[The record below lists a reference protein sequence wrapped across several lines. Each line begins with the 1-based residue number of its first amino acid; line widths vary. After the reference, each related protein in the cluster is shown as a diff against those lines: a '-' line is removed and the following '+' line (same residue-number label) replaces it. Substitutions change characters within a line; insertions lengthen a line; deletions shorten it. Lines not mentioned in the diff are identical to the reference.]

1 MIIHRPYGID
11 DPYKW
16 LPTERFPRDPL
27 PGDTV
32 RVGFET
38 PAGVSK
44 AWVAAS
50 HDVAGMGRA
59 GQGHSDRPKGEA
71 CCLPALSLGQGR
83 WTVDLGTVGTGTY
96 DYTIHAEVNGQE
108 VASEEYSFDV
118 GHWVE
123 VAGIEMTGVAVME
136 SVHTGVNLTLQTTPV
151 DITGEPALLSLS
163 FPRFGVCRYEL
174 LVGSTKLNG
183 PPTPAGPTA
192 VSRTNGLPCQVGRSG
207 AVIKL
212 LAPGIEITIDGKTLE
227 ISASIPGAAQSSF
240 RGSLR
245 SRWLLDSQ
253 GRVSRLQAS
262 FVRGPD
268 EWLYGLGER
277 FADANRSGQEWDVR
291 VYEEYQ
297 EQEKRTYLPVPFL
310 VSNRNYGIWL
320 DSQEPSHFDLRASQ
334 DDRPECTITRD
345 QLPATTASLSLHIL
359 VGEGAYDITSAFTE
373 LTGEMRV
380 PPKWAFGPW
389 MSANTW
395 NSQAKA
401 EEVVRR
407 TVEEGVPAS
416 VIVLEAWSDESTFY
430 IWNDAHYEP
439 KPKGEPLTLADFEF
453 GGRWPDPKRF
463 IDYCH
468 EQGIRVV
475 LWQIPVQKKL
485 EGPHA
490 QHDLDEAHML
500 EQGYFIRNEDG
511 TPYRNKG
518 WWFTDALVVDF
529 TNPKA
534 GEWWFAKRRYLLDE
548 LGIDG
553 MKTDGGEHLWGRDLR
568 AFDGRRGL
576 ELFNSYANI
585 YVAAYHEFIREVTSD
600 DGVTFSRAGYT
611 GAQRW
616 PCHWAGDEGSTWK
629 AYRASI
635 QAGLSAGLSGISM
648 WAWDIAGFS
657 GEIPSPELYL
667 RATAMATFCPLMQ
680 YHSEPHGASECR
692 DRTPWNIA
700 ERHNYPAVLDVYRR
714 FAQLRMRLLDYIYA
728 EAEALS
734 ARGVPLMRYPALEFP
749 EQHDFLAAD
758 PHAYLLGRDLLVAP
772 VVEKGVATRAVR
784 LPPGKWLDLWSG
796 ARFEGSRTVTVPAP
810 IDRIPV
816 FVLAQSPRSEEL
828 LAAAQSFGAQATRE

>member
-11 DPYKW
+11 DPYKR

-27 PGDTV
+27 PGEAVT
-32 RVGFET
+32 VGFET
-38 PAGVSK
+38 AERASR
-44 AWVAAS
+44 AWLIVTGGS
-50 HDVAGMGRA
+50 EDQRE
-59 GQGHSDRPKGEA
+59 GH
-71 CCLPALSLGQGR
+71 CLPALSLGRGR
-83 WTVDLGTVGTGTY
+83 WIAELGAVDTGSY
-96 DYTIHAEVNGQE
+96 GYRIRAEIDGKE
-108 VASEEYSFDV
+108 ETSEEYSFDV
-118 GHWVE
+118 GRWIEVTGVE
-123 VAGIEMTGVAVME
+123 VATVDSVDGEGVE
-136 SVHTGVNLTLQTTPV
+136 LEDGVSLTLQTT
-151 DITGEPALLSLS
+151 GRPALLSLS
-163 FPRFGVCRYEL
+163 FPIAGVCRSEYL
-174 LVGSTKLNG
+174 IGGAAPDRQHGL
-183 PPTPAGPTA
+183 PCA
-192 VSRTNGLPCQVGRSG
+192 VSRQGPLTIVSASG
-207 AVIKL
+207 IVL
-212 LAPGIEITIDGKTLE
+212 TIDSQSLA
-227 ISASIPGAAQSSF
+227 ISASTPGASQPSF
-240 RGSLR
+240 RGNLR
-245 SRWLLDSQ
+245 ARWLIDSFERISRVEASFDSQ
-253 GRVSRLQAS
+253 
-262 FVRGPD
+262 PD

-277 FADANRSGQEWDVR
+277 FTDADRRGQEWDVR

-297 EQEKRTYLPVPFL
+297 EQGKRTYLPVPFL
-310 VSNRNYGIWL
+310 VSNRNYGLWL
-320 DSQEPSHFDLRASQ
+320 DSQEPSHFDLRASG
-334 DDRPECTITRD
+334 DSCRKCTITREL
-345 QLPATTASLSLHIL
+345 LPTASASLPLHIF
-359 VGEGAYDITSAFTE
+359 VGEAAYGITSSFTK
-373 LTGEMRV
+373 LTGEIRV

-430 IWNDAHYEP
+430 IWNDAQYQP
-439 KPKGEPLTLADFEF
+439 KPNGEPLTLGDFEF
-453 GGRWPDPKRF
+453 GGRWPDPKRL

-468 EQGIRVV
+468 EHEIRVV

-485 EGPHA
+485 LESHE

-500 EQGYFIRNEDG
+500 ANDYFIRNEDG

-529 TNPKA
+529 TNPEA
-534 GEWWFAKRRYLLDE
+534 GEWWFGKRRYLFDQ

-568 AFDGRRGL
+568 SFDGRRGL

-585 YVAAYHEFIREVTSD
+585 YVEAYHEFIRKVTGD

-667 RATAMATFCPLMQ
+667 RATAMAAFCPLMQ

-692 DRTPWNIA
+692 DRTPWNVA
-700 ERHNYPAVLDVYRR
+700 ERHNDPTVLDIYRR
-714 FAQLRMRLLDYIYA
+714 YARLRMCLLDYIHS
-728 EAEALS
+728 EAQTLRS
-734 ARGVPLMRYPALEFP
+734 QGVPLMRYPALEFQQ
-749 EQHDFLAAD
+749 QHDFLAGD
-758 PHAYLLGRDLLVAP
+758 PFAYLLGRDLLVAP
-772 VVEKGVATRAVR
+772 VVEKGVSTREVR
-784 LPPGKWLDLWSG
+784 LPNGDWRDLWSG
-796 ARFEGSRTVTVPAP
+796 TRLRGGRVVTVPAP
-810 IDRIPV
+810 IDRIPA
-816 FVLAQSPRSEEL
+816 FVRADSPRASDL
-828 LAAAQSFGAQATRE
+828 LSAAESFYGQAVVK